1 MAQFI
6 SKPQKSLGQNFL
18 WDRNIAKKIIEA
30 LKPQDDDVI
39 LEIGPGRGVLTEV
52 LMDSRVSLYIGIEID
67 RNLVELLERKIKE
80 KSLGNFLILNQD
92 FLDFS
97 IEEFGQIRNKKI
109 KVLGNIPY
117 HLTSSILFK
126 ILDNRE
132 YITTCVL
139 MLQKE
144 VAERI
149 VSPPAS
155 KNYGILSVLHQ
166 LFADV
171 NHLFDVSPNCFVPK
185 PKVESSV
192 IKISP
197 KRNLFYEDKYE
208 FLKKVVKKA
217 FNQRRKKLLNSLFK
231 HFEIESSDLKK
242 PEISA
247 LVNLRAEQ
255 LEPIQFVAI
264 CDYLVSLGKINGS
277 KSSRGNRV

>member
-6 SKPQKSLGQNFL
+6 SKPKKSLGQNFL

-30 LKPQDDDVI
+30 LQPQDDDVI

-52 LMDSRVSLYIGIEID
+52 LMDSRISFYIGIEID
-67 RNLVELLERKIKE
+67 RNLVELLESKIKE
-80 KSLGNFLILNQD
+80 KSLGNFLILHQD
-92 FLDFS
+92 FLDFR
-97 IEEFGQIRNKKI
+97 IEEFEQIRNKRI

-155 KNYGILSVLHQ
+155 KNYGILSVLLQ

-171 NHLFDVSPNCFVPK
+171 NHLFDVSPKCFVPK

-231 HFEIESSDLKK
+231 HLKL
-242 PEISA
+242 S
-247 LVNLRAEQ
+247 LR
-255 LEPIQFVAI
+255 I
-264 CDYLVSLGKINGS
+264 
-277 KSSRGNRV
+277 

>member
-39 LEIGPGRGVLTEV
+39 LEIGPGRGILTEV
-52 LMDSRVSLYIGIEID
+52 LMDSRISFYIGIEID

-80 KSLGNFLILNQD
+80 KSLGNFLILHQD

-97 IEEFGQIRNKKI
+97 IEEFEQIRNKKI

-155 KNYGILSVLHQ
+155 KNYGILSVLLQ

-231 HFEIESSDLKK
+231 HFEIEPSDLKK

>member
-39 LEIGPGRGVLTEV
+39 LEIGPGRGILTEV
-52 LMDSRVSLYIGIEID
+52 LMDSRISFYIGIEID
-67 RNLVELLERKIKE
+67 RNLVELLESKIKE
-80 KSLGNFLILNQD
+80 KSLGNFLILHQD

-97 IEEFGQIRNKKI
+97 IEEFEQIRNKKI

-155 KNYGILSVLHQ
+155 KNYGILSVLLQ

>member
-6 SKPQKSLGQNFL
+6 SKPKKSLGQNFL

-39 LEIGPGRGVLTEV
+39 LEIGPGRGVLTEF
-52 LMDSRVSLYIGIEID
+52 LMDSRVSFYIGIEID
-67 RNLVELLERKIKE
+67 RNLVELLESKIKE
-80 KSLGNFLILNQD
+80 KSLGNFLILHQD

-155 KNYGILSVLHQ
+155 KNYGILSVLLQ

-264 CDYLVSLGKINGS
+264 CDYLVSLGKINGT

>member
-6 SKPQKSLGQNFL
+6 SKPKKSLGQNFL
-18 WDRNIAKKIIEA
+18 WDRNIAKKIIDA
-30 LKPQDDDVI
+30 LQPQDDDVI
-39 LEIGPGRGVLTEV
+39 LEIGPGRGILTEV

-67 RNLVELLERKIKE
+67 RNLVELLESKIKE
-80 KSLGNFLILNQD
+80 KSLGNFLILHQD

-97 IEEFGQIRNKKI
+97 IEEFEQIRNKRI

-117 HLTSSILFK
+117 HLTSSTLFK

-155 KNYGILSVLHQ
+155 KNYGILSVLLQ

-231 HFEIESSDLKK
+231 HFEIEPSDLKK

-264 CDYLVSLGKINGS
+264 SDYLVSLGKINGS
-277 KSSRGNRV
+277 KSSRGN

>member
-6 SKPQKSLGQNFL
+6 SKPKKSLGQNFL

-39 LEIGPGRGVLTEV
+39 LEIGPGRGILTEV
-52 LMDSRVSLYIGIEID
+52 LMDSRISFYIGIEID

-80 KSLGNFLILNQD
+80 KSLGNFLILHQD

-97 IEEFGQIRNKKI
+97 IEEFEQIRNKRI

-155 KNYGILSVLHQ
+155 KNYGILSVLLQ

>member
-6 SKPQKSLGQNFL
+6 SKPKKSLGQNFL

-39 LEIGPGRGVLTEV
+39 LEIGPGRGVLTEF
-52 LMDSRVSLYIGIEID
+52 LMDSRVSFYIGIEID
-67 RNLVELLERKIKE
+67 RNLVELLESKIKE
-80 KSLGNFLILNQD
+80 KSLGNFLILHQD

-97 IEEFGQIRNKKI
+97 IEEFEQIRYKKI

-155 KNYGILSVLHQ
+155 KNYGILSVLLQ

-231 HFEIESSDLKK
+231 HFEIEPSDLKK

-277 KSSRGNRV
+277 QSSRGNRV

>member
-6 SKPQKSLGQNFL
+6 SNPKKSLGQNFL

-39 LEIGPGRGVLTEV
+39 LEIGPGRGILTEV
-52 LMDSRVSLYIGIEID
+52 LMDSRISFYIGIEID
-67 RNLVELLERKIKE
+67 RNLVELLESKIKE

-97 IEEFGQIRNKKI
+97 IEEFEQIRNKKI

-155 KNYGILSVLHQ
+155 KNYGILSVLLQ